1 MFSNDHTMFNL
12 YTNHLYIT
20 QGSFDL
26 ITIYHLQ
33 TSKAK
38 NIKNFMNISNLL
50 EPMFDNFQ
58 VSFRPVKFR
67 FQKNLQDP
75 PQFFILFLII
85 FPRHLGKV
93 SKLWKIYFHSSFNM
107 TSLTHFNLAH
117 IFEQFSHIGF
127 QKLYYFKL
135 VFS

>member
-1 MFSNDHTMFNL
+1 MWDTKQKVKKKLSEVMFSNDHTMFNL

-50 EPMFDNFQ
+50 EPMFDNF
-58 VSFRPVKFR
+58 
-67 FQKNLQDP
+67 
-75 PQFFILFLII
+75 
-85 FPRHLGKV
+85 
-93 SKLWKIYFHSSFNM
+93 
-107 TSLTHFNLAH
+107 
-117 IFEQFSHIGF
+117 
-127 QKLYYFKL
+127 
-135 VFS
+135 